1 MQWSLLEGS
10 HPEEHVLVLL
20 RKGAIRLCRLK
31 SVSLH
36 PLIEVRQAVDTY

>member
-10 HPEEHVLVLL
+10 HPEEYILVLL
-20 RKGAIRLCRLK
+20 LNGAIRLCRLK

-36 PLIEVRQAVDTY
+36 SLIEVRQAVDTY